1 MQKRETFRHV
11 CQHGTQLQSCSICC
25 TPDEGQPSL
34 RHPDLAFSLDLRERA
49 EAARPR
55 LLRLAHMSGIGPDE
69 AEDVVQETYLE
80 AWRHREKLRE
90 PERFAAWLDGICRNI
105 CKRSIRA
112 RATRPQTRELSM
124 NEGDAGTQA
133 INLPDPFA
141 VDPALELE
149 RQDLQILLDRA
160 LGHLSASTRE
170 VIELCYLAELPQREV
185 AERLDMSL
193 GALELKL
200 HRARQKLQQVLHG
213 ELRDD
218 AQAFGLLQDCDESMG
233 WQETQQWCWG
243 CGKRHLR
250 ATFERE
256 PSGLIT
262 FRLRCPTCSPLYGDD
277 LVNTDQLRRIGVLRS
292 FPRLGALRSFRPT
305 FKHFLL
311 AGCSFSRTVFDQRRC
326 TLCHANVQIDIL
338 DRHTLESMYVGSHTW
353 PQSIYLR
360 VTCPNCEPYVCEF
373 FSVLLMDQ
381 DVRTFLQARSHVH
394 VTPPTIDT
402 SAGQDAFRSRLLDL
416 SSGERLTIMTHPQTL
431 QTMTTVLEA

>member
-1 MQKRETFRHV
+1 M
-11 CQHGTQLQSCSICC
+11 L
-25 TPDEGQPSL
+25 
-34 RHPDLAFSLDLRERA
+34 
-49 EAARPR
+49 
-55 LLRLAHMSGIGPDE
+55 GIGPDE

-80 AWRHREKLRE
+80 AWRQREKLRE

-112 RATRPQTRELSM
+112 RATRPQTSVLDVF
-124 NEGDAGTQA
+124 EGEAGKQA
-133 INLPDPFA
+133 VDLPDPFA
-141 VDPALELE
+141 VDPASELE

-185 AERLDMSL
+185 AERLNMSL

-218 AQAFGLLQDCDESMG
+218 AQAFGLLQDGDESMG
-233 WQETQQWCWG
+233 WQEALQWCWG
-243 CGKRHLR
+243 CGKRRLR

-256 PSGLIT
+256 PEGLIT
-262 FRLRCPTCSPLYGDD
+262 FRLRCPDCSPLYGND
-277 LVNTDQLRRIGVLRS
+277 LVNTDQLRQVGVLRS
-292 FPRLGALRSFRPT
+292 FPRLGTLRSFRPT

-326 TLCHANVQIDIL
+326 TICHANVQINIL
-338 DRHTLESMYVGSHTW
+338 DRNTLESMYIGSDAW

-373 FSVLLMDQ
+373 FSVLLMNQ
-381 DVRTFLQARSHVH
+381 DMHNFLLTRSHVH
-394 VTPPTIDT
+394 VTPPTMDT
-402 SAGQDAFRSRLLDL
+402 SAGQEALCSRLLDL
-416 SSGERLTIMTHPQTL
+416 KSGERLTIMTHPQTL
-431 QTMTTVLEA
+431 QPMTTVLEA

>member
-1 MQKRETFRHV
+1 MQKSETSKHV
-11 CQHGTQLQSCSICC
+11 CHAGTRLQSCSIC
-25 TPDEGQPSL
+25 QPSL
-34 RHPDLAFSLDLRERA
+34 RHPDLADPGDLRSRA

-80 AWRHREKLRE
+80 AWRCREKLRE

-112 RATRPQTRELSM
+112 TSAKPQMSELDVFEGETKDRAF
-124 NEGDAGTQA
+124 D
-133 INLPDPFA
+133 LPDPFA
-141 VDPALELE
+141 VDPASVLE

-160 LGHLSASTRE
+160 LGHLEARTRE

-200 HRARQKLQQVLHG
+200 HRARQKLHQVLHG

-218 AQAFGLLQDCDESMG
+218 AQALGLLRDCDESMG

-243 CGKRHLR
+243 CGKRRLR

-256 PSGLIT
+256 PGGLIT
-262 FRLRCPTCSPLYGDD
+262 FRLRCPGCSPLYGDD
-277 LVNTDQLRRIGVLRS
+277 VVNTDQLRRVGVLRS
-292 FPRLGALRSFRPT
+292 FHRLGALRSFRPT
-305 FKHFLL
+305 FKYVLL
-311 AGCSFSRTVFDQRRC
+311 AGFSFSRTVFEQRRC
-326 TLCHANVQIDIL
+326 TICQENVQIDII
-338 DRHTLESMYVGSHTW
+338 DRNTLESMYIGSHAW

-373 FSVLLMDQ
+373 FTVLLMNQ
-381 DVRTFLQARSHVH
+381 DVRTFLLARSHVH
-394 VTPPTIDT
+394 LTPPTMDT

-416 SSGERLTIMTHPQTL
+416 RSGERLTIMTHPQTL